1 MKLSILS
8 TLSAK
13 TVVILGVLTAV
24 VGGAV
29 LSTRDAASAEP
40 VTVMLC
46 DGETQVTLNANGPVT
61 PDDGREVA
69 AKLMAEWLAKNPQ
82 AQWEKD
88 VRERHRIVESH
99 DNSSLVGQ
107 QSVQEGTWSTVTALD
122 VVTWKRETEKFV
134 AEGALVFHDGNRL
147 GSTVA
152 VSCDMCHPDASN
164 THPETYPKFQS
175 QLGRVA
181 LLRDM
186 INWCI
191 EHPVR
196 GKALGSDDPK
206 MRALEA
212 YIIAQRKGKALE
224 YGKH

>member
-8 TLSAK
+8 TKSA
-13 TVVILGVLTAV
+13 VVLGVLTAV

-29 LSTRDAASAEP
+29 VSTRDSASAEP

-61 PDDGREVA
+61 ADDGREVA

-88 VRERHRIVESH
+88 VRERHRLVESH
-99 DNSSLVGQ
+99 DNSTLVGQ

-122 VVTWKRETEKFV
+122 VVTWKRETEKLV
-134 AEGALVFHDGNRL
+134 AEGALVFHDGKRL

-186 INWCI
+186 INWCV

-196 GKALGSDDPK
+196 GKPLAVDGPE

-212 YIIAQRKGKALE
+212 YITAQRKGVPLD
-224 YGKH
+224 YGKR